1 MLIIRFIHLKSSKIY
16 RCLIVWGHN
25 IRIVIIPS
33 ILAFTFLGLVNPL
46 FKFSFSQLI
55 GYNLLFPATWLGSNG
70 STYFIT
76 DPLISTYWASKL
88 ILPSLGMSLIVNALV
103 TSLIVFRIIKVFR
116 EVRPTSDQQI
126 GGGSTLRY
134 IIFVLIESGMAMFAI
149 QLVRFVLTIV
159 PTEFSCLPIII
170 GIHQMFNVIIKIL
183 RSFLTLYIYIY
194 IYI

>member
-1 MLIIRFIHLKSSKIY
+1 
-16 RCLIVWGHN
+16 
-25 IRIVIIPS
+25 
-33 ILAFTFLGLVNPL
+33 
-46 FKFSFSQLI
+46 
-55 GYNLLFPATWLGSNG
+55 
-70 STYFIT
+70 
-76 DPLISTYWASKL
+76 
-88 ILPSLGMSLIVNALV
+88 MSLIVNALV